1 MPPYSRSTYLDRH
14 RRTVYSANAI
24 LSILRKQLPG
34 IRSAVDIGCGVGT
47 WLSVLR
53 ENGVSDVLGVDGG
66 WVDPGLLVIPKE
78 DFKQVELDKTD
89 VRLPRK
95 YDLAISLE
103 VGEHLPPDRAERFV
117 RSLTE
122 LSDCVLFSAAIPFQQ
137 GKGHVNEQWPSY
149 WARLFSARGYAA
161 HDFIR
166 PMIWNDAQIPFWY
179 RQNILVFAAPCTF
192 QNVAPATALAADI
205 DSRPLDLVHP
215 ELYLEMAD
223 MRIGV
228 RSSLSLLGRALND
241 FIRKKCGRNA

>member
-1 MPPYSRSTYLDRH
+1 MPPYARSTYLDRH
-14 RRTVYSANAI
+14 RRTVHSANAI
-24 LSILRKQLPG
+24 LSILRNQRPG
-34 IRSAVDIGCGVGT
+34 IQSAVDVGCGVGT

-78 DFKQVELDKTD
+78 NFKQVELDKMD
-89 VRLPRK
+89 IRLPRK
-95 YDLAISLE
+95 FDLAISLE
-103 VGEHLPPDRAERFV
+103 VGEHLPPERAERFV

-149 WARLFSARGYAA
+149 WAQLFGAAGYAA

-166 PMIWNDAQIPFWY
+166 PLIWNDAQIPFWY
-179 RQNILVFAAPCTF
+179 RQNILVYAAPSAFRTE
-192 QNVAPATALAADI
+192 VPETGLAAANAK
-205 DSRPLDLVHP
+205 PLDLVHP

-228 RSSLSLLGRALND
+228 RSSLSLLGRALGD